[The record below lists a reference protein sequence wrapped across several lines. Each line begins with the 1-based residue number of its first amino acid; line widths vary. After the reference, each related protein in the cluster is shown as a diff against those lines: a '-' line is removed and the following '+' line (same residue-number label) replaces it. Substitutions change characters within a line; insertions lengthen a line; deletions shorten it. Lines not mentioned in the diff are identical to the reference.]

1 MSYVCA
7 YTIKLMEIS
16 QIIGYI
22 LAVFVGTTL
31 GMLGSGGSILSVPI
45 LVYVMGIS
53 PTLATAYSLF
63 VIGTTSLV
71 GGIQKANQKLVD
83 FKKVISFG
91 IPAVLSV
98 FATRKVLMPQI
109 PDIIISTEN
118 FVLTKSIMI
127 MVFFAF
133 VMIFASVRM
142 IRPPKEKIQREEV
155 QLKYFKIAL
164 FGALIGLI
172 SGFVG
177 AGGGFLIVP
186 TLLFFAKTPIKTAVG
201 TSLFIVSA
209 QSLIGFL
216 GDVMSKQ
223 VIDWKLL
230 EFFTLA
236 SIIGIFI
243 GNFVAKKVDDKKLK
257 TGFGWFV
264 LSMGFY
270 IIIRELF
277 VS

>member
-1 MSYVCA
+1 
-7 YTIKLMEIS
+7 MEIS
-16 QIIGYI
+16 QFIGYI
-22 LAVFVGTTL
+22 LAVFVGMTL

-45 LVYVMGIS
+45 LVYVMGIE

-71 GGIQKANQKLVD
+71 GGIHKAKQKLVD
-83 FKKVISFG
+83 FYKVVLFG
-91 IPAVLSV
+91 IPAILSV
-98 FATRKVLMPQI
+98 FVTRKILVPRI
-109 PDIIISTEN
+109 PDIIFSTEQ
-118 FVLTKSIMI
+118 FTLTKSDMI
-127 MVFFAF
+127 MVVFAF

-142 IRPPKEKIQREEV
+142 IKPLKEKIMVEDV
-155 QLKYFKIAL
+155 QLNYFKIAL
-164 FGALIGLI
+164 MGMLIGLI

-186 TLLFFAKTPIKTAVG
+186 TLLFFANTPMKMAVG

-216 GDVMSKQ
+216 GDIMSNQ
-223 VIDWKLL
+223 IIDWKLL
-230 EFFTLA
+230 EYFTLA
-236 SIIGIFI
+236 SIIGILI
-243 GNFVAKKVDDKKLK
+243 GNFIAKRVDDIKLK

-264 LSMGFY
+264 LTMGFY